1 MVIYH
6 DLLFSKTITNNMFF
20 FPFEIMQTL
29 SLVMNMCIY
38 IYILLSIIL
47 TKLLLFFLK
56 WSDIWNN

>member
-6 DLLFSKTITNNMFF
+6 DLLFSKTITNNMF

-38 IYILLSIIL
+38 IYSLEHYSNQTVVI
-47 TKLLLFFLK
+47 FFEVE
-56 WSDIWNN
+56 

>member
-6 DLLFSKTITNNMFF
+6 DLLFSKTITNNMF

>member
-38 IYILLSIIL
+38 IYIYSLEHYSNQTVVI
-47 TKLLLFFLK
+47 FFEVE
-56 WSDIWNN
+56 